1 MRSILRILHWAVFLL
16 IALIVVVFV
25 VQNRHEVEVSLWPF
39 PFMQQAP
46 LFAVIVLCVLFGFLF
61 GAFSAWLSGAGARKK
76 ARDLAR
82 LNHEKA
88 RQISELQKEL
98 AAHRPGLPG
107 PVRPGSNPGI
117 THAA

>member
-1 MRSILRILHWAVFLL
+1 MRTVLRIVHWVLFLL

-25 VQNRHEVEVSLWPF
+25 VQNRHVVEVSLWPF

-61 GAFSAWLSGAGARKK
+61 GAFSAWLSGAGVRKR

-82 LNHEKA
+82 ANQEKTH
-88 RQISELQKEL
+88 QISQLQKEL
-98 AAHRPGLPG
+98 ATHRPALPG
-107 PVRPGSNPGI
+107 PARPGI

>member
-1 MRSILRILHWAVFLL
+1 MRTILRILHWVLFLL
-16 IALIVVVFV
+16 IALIIVVFV
-25 VQNRHEVEVSLWPF
+25 VQNRHVVEVSLWPF

-61 GAFSAWLSGAGARKK
+61 GVLSAWLSGAGARKR

-82 LNHEKA
+82 ANQEKA
-88 RQISELQKEL
+88 HQISQLQKEL
-98 AAHRPGLPG
+98 AALRPGLPG
-107 PVRPGSNPGI
+107 PARPGSNPGI

>member
-1 MRSILRILHWAVFLL
+1 MRTILRILHWVLFLL
-16 IALIVVVFV
+16 IALIIVVFV
-25 VQNRHEVEVSLWPF
+25 VQNRHVVEVSLWPF

-61 GAFSAWLSGAGARKK
+61 GVLSAWLSGAGTRKK

-82 LNHEKA
+82 ANQEKA
-88 RQISELQKEL
+88 HQISQLQKEL
-98 AAHRPGLPG
+98 AALRPALPG
-107 PVRPGSNPGI
+107 PARPGI